1 MKISVFVAICPF
13 TMFSFSQETVAT
25 DEEFIP
31 IHIEAKEA
39 FMSTKTGEYIF
50 MKHEDTDESQLRTT
64 DKGVVYKD
72 ISIHTIRKGESLY
85 TIAKKYGLTVD
96 KLKKDNYLSSVKLKI
111 GQELKIKINR
121 IIASSSPVIS
131 SEPSRIIAKLPP
143 NESPFGLNPPPSAP
157 PTNSTVIT
165 SKPNSEITSEEGH
178 SDTSRYYN
186 VKKGDS
192 LYSIAKAHNMTVQ
205 ELKALNNLT
214 LNNLSIGKKLL
225 LK

>member
-1 MKISVFVAICPF
+1 MKISVIVAICSF

-31 IHIEAKEA
+31 IHIEEKEA

-64 DKGVVYKD
+64 DKGVVYTD

-111 GQELKIKINR
+111 GQELKIKINN
-121 IIASSSPVIS
+121 I
-131 SEPSRIIAKLPP
+131 EK
-143 NESPFGLNPPPSAP
+143 
-157 PTNSTVIT
+157 
-165 SKPNSEITSEEGH
+165 
-178 SDTSRYYN
+178 
-186 VKKGDS
+186 
-192 LYSIAKAHNMTVQ
+192 
-205 ELKALNNLT
+205 
-214 LNNLSIGKKLL
+214 
-225 LK
+225 